1 MSLDDSDP
9 EADAL
14 DADGPDGDSDDP
26 ETDGLDADT
35 GDEARADGDAA
46 EAGDDLLLTERDT
59 AEGLLVAVCDADVL
73 GESFADGDLSLTV
86 TEEFYGGDPADPERI
101 AESLARCTTANLV
114 GHRAVALAV
123 DHGFV
128 EENNVLDI
136 DGTRHA
142 QLMWL

>member
-1 MSLDDSDP
+1 MSLDDSDS
-9 EADAL
+9 EVDAL
-14 DADGPDGDSDDP
+14 DGPDGDSDDS
-26 ETDGLDADT
+26 ETDGLDA
-35 GDEARADGDAA
+35 GDDARADGDTD
-46 EAGDDLLLTERDT
+46 EAGDDDLLLTERDT
-59 AEGLLVAVCDADVL
+59 NEGLLVAVCDADVL

-86 TEEFYGGDPADPERI
+86 TEEFYGGDPADPERV

-128 EENNVLDI
+128 DENNVLDI

-142 QLMWL
+142 QLMWM